1 MGIIKGFEGVFET
14 GLTRPLALIVLLIV
28 ISAGAIPPLV
38 QSYREAQLELQAGNL
53 LVQDQAYTT
62 TPIQTLFHSQTA
74 ATTDTEAFAFGRS
87 PDGSIDLAQTNAAA
101 IDATDTGFYTA
112 TFSFLKFSCP
122 TGEGFLHTSIGD
134 PIVSR
139 TPVFAGL
146 IFPQM
151 IKTERKPATAGSTQP
166 ADTVPGVNDTTN
178 QSATGMSAP
187 GDALNATSSLWTE
200 HEPVVKKQVSTA
212 VGVEDTTNVLAV
224 TPRPTTTP
232 IPTMAATATPAGNAT
247 NRTNVTKA
255 TPVPT
260 PEPSTILPK
269 SATLLVKPLD
279 RQDNKPFTSAI
290 DPDYNPRKATRS
302 EVRNISGWDRLTTN
316 VIGRSGIDSTYQN
329 RTSYPAYINP
339 WNVVKLADQ
348 YKVMSDSANMTKADS
363 YLQQR
368 LWAL

>member
-1 MGIIKGFEGVFET
+1 
-14 GLTRPLALIVLLIV
+14 VLLIV
-28 ISAGAIPPLV
+28 ISAGAIPPLA
-38 QSYREAQLELQAGNL
+38 QSYREAQIELQTGNL

-74 ATTDTEAFAFGRS
+74 AGTDTEAFGFGRN
-87 PDGSIDLAQTNAAA
+87 PDGSISLAQTNAAA
-101 IDATDTGFYTA
+101 ADATDTGFYTA
-112 TFSFLKFSCP
+112 TFSFLKFCCP
-122 TGEGFLHTSIGD
+122 TGEGFLHTSIND

-151 IKTERKPATAGSTQP
+151 IKTGRKPATAGITQQ
-166 ADTVPGVNDTTN
+166 AGTVPEVNDTMN

-187 GDALNATSSLWTE
+187 GEALNTTSSLWTE
-200 HEPVVKKQVSTA
+200 QEPVVKKQISTA
-212 VGVEDTTNVLAV
+212 VGVEDTTNLLAV

-232 IPTMAATATPAGNAT
+232 LPGMAATAASTGNVTNQTNAT
-247 NRTNVTKA
+247 IA

-269 SATLLVKPLD
+269 STTLLVKPMN
-279 RQDNKPFTSAI
+279 RQSNKPFTDSI

-302 EVRNISGWDRLTTN
+302 EVRNISGWNRLTTN
-316 VIGRSGIDSTYQN
+316 VIGRSGIDSTYMN
-329 RTSYPAYINP
+329 RTAYPEYINP

-348 YKVMSDSANMTKADS
+348 FKVMSDSANMTKAGS